1 VPGTRLLAATTGVG
15 LILAAFLLH
24 LQQEPVT
31 VGDLDAV
38 TAAPDPAEPAPAAI
52 PPAAPPSG
60 PTPPALDTSPPD
72 TSTRGTDGP
81 ASGADGEERSE
92 TADAGPPSEP
102 VSLVI
107 PAIDV
112 DAAVVPVGL
121 EPDRAMEIPADV
133 REVGWFEPGVVPG
146 AAGSAVL
153 AGHVDSR
160 SQGAGAFLELR
171 RLDVGDAVTLAHD
184 EGEETTWR
192 VVARTRYPK
201 DELPLDTMFAG
212 DGDPQLVLVTCG
224 GDFDD
229 HTARYAENVVVYAE
243 RA

>member
-1 VPGTRLLAATTGVG
+1 VPGTRLLAAVGGVG
-15 LILAAFLLH
+15 LLLAALLLH

-38 TAAPDPAEPAPAAI
+38 TAAPDPAGSTPDAI
-52 PPAAPPSG
+52 PPAEP
-60 PTPPALDTSPPD
+60 PPALVPPTEEISPPD
-72 TSTRGTDGP
+72 GDGPPPGTDAGGEP
-81 ASGADGEERSE
+81 EVSDGE
-92 TADAGPPSEP
+92 PPSEP

-107 PAIDV
+107 PAIGV
-112 DAAVVPVGL
+112 DAPVVPVGL
-121 EPDRAMEIPADV
+121 EADRAMQIPADV
-133 REVGWFEPGVVPG
+133 REIGWFEPGAVPG
-146 AAGSAVL
+146 GPGSAVL

-160 SQGAGAFLELR
+160 SQGAGAFLDLR
-171 RLDVGDAVTLAHD
+171 RLDVGDVVALGHA
-184 EGEETTWR
+184 EGEESTWR

-212 DGDPQLVLVTCG
+212 GGDPQLVLVTCG

-243 RA
+243 PA